1 MISVR
6 PFEDGDA
13 QDLADVMMEMVA
25 FYGSSLA
32 VEGSVSEDIIRQSK
46 NIDIVVAL
54 SMIGLPGS
62 LPMASSTR
70 SLACDR
76 SPTYNRFMLHL
87 PTVAW
92 ASRKS

>member
-25 FYGSSLA
+25 FYGRPLA
-32 VEGSVSEDIIRQSK
+32 VEGSVSEGIIRQSK

-54 SMIGLPGS
+54 SNDRIAGF
-62 LPMASSTR
+62 ASYGR
-70 SLACDR
+70 WC
-76 SPTYNRFMLHL
+76 
-87 PTVAW
+87 
-92 ASRKS
+92 ASRRRARWLQPQAVMR